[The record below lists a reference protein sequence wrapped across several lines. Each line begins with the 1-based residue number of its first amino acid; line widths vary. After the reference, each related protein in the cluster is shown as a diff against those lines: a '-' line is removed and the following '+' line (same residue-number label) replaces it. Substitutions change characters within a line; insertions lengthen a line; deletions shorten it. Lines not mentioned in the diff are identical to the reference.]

1 MTSIQTSIEKDFGYI
16 DGNPGR
22 ASANAEERG
31 GIRPERGDDGWIEG
45 RPIAWKPIIG
55 KDYGG

>member
-22 ASANAEERG
+22 ASAKAEERG
-31 GIRPERGDDGWIEG
+31 GIYPGGDDGWIEG
-45 RPIAWKPIIG
+45 RPIAWIPIAG
-55 KDYGG
+55 ESYGG